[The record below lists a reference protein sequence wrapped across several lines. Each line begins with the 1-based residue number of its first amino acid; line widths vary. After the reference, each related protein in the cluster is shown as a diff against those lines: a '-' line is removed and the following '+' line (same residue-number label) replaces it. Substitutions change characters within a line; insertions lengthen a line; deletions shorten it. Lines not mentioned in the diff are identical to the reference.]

1 MANKV
6 SVGHQF
12 SGVRLQ
18 TGRPARVVGQAYS
31 LYHGRP
37 VSDADFQ
44 PRRTRYENTGQLQL
58 LHRSYNAGTPTTVE
72 PSVGN
77 ARLSQTNTQ
86 DVDIQDLTSQLKV
99 PLYKQL
105 IGNTAMV
112 DLSSLSANPQVKILG
127 KCEFANPSG
136 SIKDRIADHI
146 LTTAEA
152 EGKLKPG
159 GTVVAA
165 TSGNTGASVAMI
177 SAMKGYHYIVITNE
191 KTSKEKCDAMRS
203 YGGEVIIAP
212 SGVPADHPDHYQN
225 MAVTLCKENADYFD
239 VDQYDNPN
247 NPEAYYRTLGPEIWM
262 QTKGRV
268 SHFVAGGSTGGT
280 ISGTGRFLKDM
291 NPKIKVMLPDPVG
304 SVFWDFWANRKAEK
318 DLEAKSYQ
326 CEGVGK
332 DSIPGA
338 IDFDV
343 VDDMMQVTDKQSFTM
358 CRSLAQKEGML
369 VGGSAGLNLHAAV
382 EISKTA
388 KPGSV
393 IVAILADNGVKY
405 LTKIYNNDWIKAK
418 SFDEGSPDPQAH
430 LVDAPLKTARSAG
443 VTYNPASEEPSAN
456 GAAKRPTA
464 APEARKAMAN
474 EWISPDFA
482 GMGI

>member
-6 SVGHQF
+6 GVGHQF

-18 TGRPARVVGQAYS
+18 FGRPARAVGQAYS
-31 LYHGRP
+31 LRQGRP
-37 VSDADFQ
+37 VCDADYA
-44 PRRTRYENTGQLQL
+44 PGRTRYENTGQLQL
-58 LHRSYNAGTPTTVE
+58 LRKSYQYGTPTNSPTLG
-72 PSVGN
+72 SSRSN
-77 ARLSQTNTQ
+77 QTSTKEIDVQELTQ
-86 DVDIQDLTSQLKV
+86 QLKI

-146 LTTAEA
+146 LTTAEQ

-177 SAMKGYHYIVITNE
+177 AAMKGYHYIVITNE

-203 YGGEVIIAP
+203 YGGEVIVAP
-212 SGVPADHPDHYQN
+212 SGVAADHPDHYQN
-225 MAVTLCKENADYFD
+225 LAVTLCKQHADYFD

-247 NPEAYYRTLGPEIWM
+247 NPEAYYRSLGPEVWM
-262 QTKGRV
+262 QTKSRV
-268 SHFVAGGSTGGT
+268 THFVAGGSTGGT

-291 NPKIKVMLPDPVG
+291 NPNIMVMLPDPVG
-304 SVFWDFWANRKAEK
+304 SVFWDYWANRIAQKELK
-318 DLEAKSYQ
+318 PKSYQ

-358 CRSLAQKEGML
+358 CRRLAQKEGML

-418 SFDEGSPDPQAH
+418 NFDEASADPQAH
-430 LVDAPLKTARSAG
+430 LVDGPLKTARSAG
-443 VTYNPASEEPSAN
+443 SNFYSEDAGN
-456 GAAKRPTA
+456 GAPKRPAA
-464 APEARKAMAN
+464 APEARKAIAN
-474 EWISPDFA
+474 EWITPDFA

>member
-1 MANKV
+1 MAHTLGRSILNGCPLK
-6 SVGHQF
+6 SA
-12 SGVRLQ
+12 
-18 TGRPARVVGQAYS
+18 RPAYITGKAINIR
-31 LYHGRP
+31 GRP
-37 VSDADFQ
+37 VCDADYQ

-58 LHRSYNAGTPTTVE
+58 LHKSYHYGTVSNTAVLDNPRLVRTAPNE
-72 PSVGN
+72 PDY
-77 ARLSQTNTQ
+77 AQELTQ
-86 DVDIQDLTSQLKV
+86 QLKV

-146 LTTAEA
+146 LNVAEQS
-152 EGKLKPG
+152 GKLKPG

-177 SAMKGYHYIVITNE
+177 AAMKGYHYIVITNE
-191 KTSKEKCDAMRS
+191 KTSKEKCDAMRA
-203 YGGEVIIAP
+203 YGGEVIVAP

-262 QTKGRV
+262 QTKAKV
-268 SHFVAGGSTGGT
+268 THFVAGGSTGGT

-291 NPKIKVMLPDPVG
+291 NPKIHVMLPDPVG
-304 SVFWDFWANRKAEK
+304 SVFWDFWAKQMAEK
-318 DLEAKSYQ
+318 ELKAKSYQ

-338 IDFDV
+338 IDFNV

-358 CRSLAQKEGML
+358 CRRLAQKEGML

-382 EISKTA
+382 ELSKTA

-405 LTKIYNNDWIKAK
+405 LTKIYNEDWIKAK
-418 SFDEGSPDPQAH
+418 SFDDGSPDPQAH
-430 LVDAPLKTARSAG
+430 LVDEPFKARSEKVPYKPSEPAG
-443 VTYNPASEEPSAN
+443 NGVMHRADAPA
-456 GAAKRPTA
+456 
-464 APEARKAMAN
+464 ARKAMAN
-474 EWISPDFA
+474 EWISPDYA